1 MKSILLIVLL
11 LSSVVGYGQ
20 TKQLATL
27 DGRFSIYIPSTFSD
41 PQFSSQTIQSD
52 AGDLLLKMYTTS
64 SKDDQVFVVSYND
77 YPDSVIVASNV
88 SKMLDAVRD
97 GALKNMDAKM
107 EKQMDLTVQ
116 GNPARTVQF
125 TSTTEGV
132 TTYGR
137 LDCVLA
143 APRLYQIIYICSDK
157 AKRSAKEIKQVFS
170 SFKLIP
176 ADFEE

>member
-1 MKSILLIVLL
+1 MKYLLSIALL
-11 LSSVVGYGQ
+11 LASVVGFAQ

-27 DGRFSIYIPSTFSD
+27 DGRFSLYIPSTFSD
-41 PQFSSQTIQSD
+41 PQFSSQTIPSD
-52 AGDLLLKMYTTS
+52 AGELQLKMYTTS

-77 YPDSVIVASNV
+77 YPDSVIVASNY

-97 GALKNMDAKM
+97 GALTNMNAKM
-107 EKQMDLTVQ
+107 EKQMDLTIQ

-125 TSTTEGV
+125 TSTVEGV

-157 AKRSAKEIKQVFS
+157 AKRSSTEIKQVFK
-170 SFKLIP
+170 SFKLIS
-176 ADFEE
+176 ADSEE